1 MGACLLPLVE
11 DEEFGAA
18 LNSRWAGESP
28 GKDGFADN
36 TGDLVGS
43 AR

>member
-1 MGACLLPLVE
+1 VGACLLPATE

-18 LNSRWAGESP
+18 RNSGWAADSP